1 MSGHSKWSTIKRQK
15 GVTDTR
21 RGALFTKLSK
31 DITLATKQGNSGD
44 PDLNFRLRLALLK
57 AREANMP
64 QDNIQRAIRKGLG
77 EDDGAELQELTYE
90 GYGPAGIAILVET
103 MTDNRN
109 RTAAEVRAALSRYGG
124 NLGDV
129 GSVGWLFSSRG
140 VITIAPAAGDPDA
153 VALVAIDLGAEDVRV
168 DADGSIEIITMPD
181 DLEKVRDGLETAKIA
196 LDNTEIAMVPT
207 TTIPLTTPD
216 AESVLRLLDRLEEL
230 DDVQR
235 VYSNGDF
242 PEEVL
247 AAAGA

>member
-109 RTAAEVRAALSRYGG
+109 RTAAEVRAAFSRYGG
-124 NLGDV
+124 NLGEV

-153 VALVAIDLGAEDVRV
+153 VALVAIDLGAEDVRA

-181 DLEKVRDGLETAKIA
+181 DLEKVRDGLEKAGIA
-196 LDNTEIAMVPT
+196 LDNTDIAMVPT
-207 TTIPLTTPD
+207 TTTPLTTPD